1 MKTEKLNALADEAGF
16 EITPW
21 GNESL
26 PCVHQEG
33 PIDVELKK
41 FAELIVR
48 ECLQMADEFE
58 IDVNRSGLVDRM
70 KYHFGLDNK

>member
-1 MKTEKLNALADEAGF
+1 M
-16 EITPW
+16 
-21 GNESL
+21 NERI
-26 PCVHQEG
+26 QELYKQCYETG
-33 PIDVELKK
+33 PIGRDGWPEHSKFNEEK

>member
-1 MKTEKLNALADEAGF
+1 MNPLIKLLAEQATTYIEPTATSG
-16 EITPW
+16 
-21 GNESL
+21 
-26 PCVHQEG
+26 EG
-33 PIDVELKK
+33 RIFNKEK